1 MESRDLPSS
10 SPSSTANRDASSATD
25 AEDGVFTVAVALA
38 KDAALHF
45 QSGKFAECVEV
56 LNQLLQKK
64 QGDPKWMSMQRHW
77 RCVMCGTSR
86 NVGRKEKFVGLV
98 EETAAVLHNIAIVD
112 FFRDGC
118 SDPKKLLE
126 VINGIK
132 RKNDELAL
140 ASEEQGESV
149 NNVGNKV
156 LGSKGSNASV
166 HQFSGANSTSTMYT
180 DEFDSSV
187 AMLNIA
193 IVWFHLHDYVKT
205 LSVLEPLFQNIE
217 PIDEQTTALHIC
229 LLLLDASLACH
240 DASKSADVLTYLEK
254 AFGVSSASQGDSG
267 NTAQQQAVNLITKSV
282 PVAISASAA
291 DASSS
296 DLGSSA
302 NASENHLSR
311 ALSED
316 TLDYEAMILDM
327 AGQNLVRPM
336 GPSSNDLSRALV
348 DRFSTVDLKLKLQ
361 LYKVRFLLLTRNL
374 KLAKREVK
382 LAMNIARGRDSS
394 MALLLKS
401 QLEYARG
408 NHRKAVK
415 LLMAS
420 NNRTDTAFSSIF
432 NNNLGCIYYQLG
444 KYQTSSLFFSKALTN
459 CSSLRKDQALKLATF
474 SQDNSLLIIYNC
486 GVQHLACGKPILA
499 AQCFQKASLVFY
511 KQPLLWLRLSECCL
525 MALEKGLIKSS
536 WVPSEKL
543 GVGVCVVG
551 IGKWRQLVVEDQIS
565 GNGLVDSSE
574 GDDCPGEDGRLKLS
588 MSLARQCL
596 LNALHLL
603 DSNSANCLKSGLP
616 SNSSVEDNDG
626 SEVSPSKN
634 SNIKNLHG
642 IDSKAFSVAVGLGQV
657 NANGDT
663 KEQKGGNSQELV
675 QNSLSYYENVRK
687 RENQLVK
694 QAVLANL
701 AYVELELDNPVKA
714 LSVAKSLLELPECS
728 RIYIFLGHVYAA
740 EALCLLNRPK
750 EAAEHLSFYLSGG
763 NNVDLPFSLE
773 DCEKWQPERTADFDE
788 VNGGSTTAKNSSLEG
803 TQSIVFLKPEEA
815 RATIYANFA
824 VMSAMQGEF
833 EKSNI
838 LVAQA
843 LSILPNSP
851 EATLTAVYVDLMLGK
866 PQEALTK
873 LKRCSRIRFLPS
885 GITLNK
891 SS

>member
-1 MESRDLPSS
+1 MEARDSSSS

-25 AEDGVFTVAVALA
+25 SDDAVFTVTVALA

-45 QSGKFAECVEV
+45 QSAKFAECVEV
-56 LNQLLQKK
+56 LSQLLHKK
-64 QGDPKWMSMQRHW
+64 QHDPK
-77 RCVMCGTSR
+77 
-86 NVGRKEKFVGLV
+86 
-98 EETAAVLHNIAIVD
+98 VLHNIAIAE

-126 VINGIK
+126 VINSIK

-140 ASEEQGESV
+140 ASGEQGETV
-149 NNVGNKV
+149 NNVGNKVV
-156 LGSKGSNASV
+156 LGSKGSNASA
-166 HQFSGANSTSTMYT
+166 HQFSGANSTTTASYT

-187 AMLNIA
+187 ALLNIA
-193 IVWFHLHDYVKT
+193 IIWFHLHDYAKT

-217 PIDEQTTALHIC
+217 PIDETTALHIC

-240 DASKSADVLTYLEK
+240 DASKSADVLAYLEK
-254 AFGVSSASQGDSG
+254 AFGVSSVSQGDNG
-267 NTAQQQAVNLITKSV
+267 NTVQQQAANLITKSAPV
-282 PVAISASAA
+282 PISASAA

-327 AGQNLVRPM
+327 GGQNLARPM
-336 GPSSNDLSRALV
+336 GPSSNDLSRALA

-382 LAMNIARGRDSS
+382 QAMNIARGRDSS

-408 NHRKAVK
+408 NHRKAIK

-420 NNRTDTAFSSIF
+420 SNRTDTAFSSIF

-444 KYQTSSLFFSKALTN
+444 KYQTSSLFFSKALTA
-459 CSSLRKDQALKLATF
+459 CSSLRKDQSLKLATF
-474 SQDNSLLIIYNC
+474 SQDSSLLIIYNC
-486 GVQHLACGKPILA
+486 GVQYLACGKPILA
-499 AQCFQKASLVFY
+499 ARCFQKASLVFY
-511 KQPLLWLRLSECCL
+511 RQPLLWLRLSECCL

-536 WVPSEKL
+536 RVPSEKL
-543 GVGVCVVG
+543 EVGVRVVG
-551 IGKWRQLVVEDQIS
+551 MGKWRQLIVEDQIP
-565 GNGLVDSSE
+565 GNGQVDLSD
-574 GDDCPGEDGRLKLS
+574 GDDCCPGEDGRMKLS
-588 MSLARQCL
+588 MVLARQCL

-603 DSNSANCLKSGLP
+603 ENNANCLKSGLP
-616 SNSSVEDNDG
+616 SNSSVEENDT
-626 SEVSPSKN
+626 SEMSPSKN
-634 SNIKNLHG
+634 SNLRNLHG

-663 KEQKGGNSQELV
+663 KEQKGGTSQELI
-675 QNSLSYYENVRK
+675 QNSLSYYENVRR
-687 RENQLVK
+687 RENQLIK
-694 QAVLANL
+694 QSVLANL
-701 AYVELELDNPVKA
+701 AYVELELENPVKA

-763 NNVDLPFSLE
+763 NNVELPFSLE
-773 DCEKWQPERTADFDE
+773 DCEKWQPDRTVEFEE
-788 VNGGSTTAKNSSLEG
+788 VNGGSTAAKNSSLEG
-803 TQSIVFLKPEEA
+803 SQSIVFLKPEEA

-824 VMSAMQGEF
+824 LMSAMQGEF
-833 EKSNI
+833 EKANI
-838 LVAQA
+838 LVMQA

-851 EATLTAVYVDLMLGK
+851 EATLTAVYVDLLLGK
-866 PQEALTK
+866 HQEALAK
-873 LKRCSRIRFLPS
+873 LKCCSRIRFLPS